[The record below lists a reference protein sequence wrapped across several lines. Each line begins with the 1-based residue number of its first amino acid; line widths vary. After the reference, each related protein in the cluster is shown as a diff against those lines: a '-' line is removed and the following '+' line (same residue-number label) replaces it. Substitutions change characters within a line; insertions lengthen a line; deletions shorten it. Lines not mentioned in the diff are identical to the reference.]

1 MEALPSGKVRLVKEQ
16 TFKEYIEQEIY
27 KTLEKF
33 IGRDKVTIS
42 NFLKDL
48 RLEISLGRPIK
59 FSHSSLFK
67 AILFMKLKRIKSQ
80 SKLARHLKDNKQD
93 ALDLDFYIDED
104 KNLVVPDQRTI
115 SYFVNHILDEQMR
128 NALDFAIQKIEEM
141 ANKFGIVFDVDTISA
156 EPQKPCKTDQTFNER
171 KSKRLNEVCKF
182 VKKNFYPQIRLD
194 ARHNAKYSKNELL
207 DSFVYLCRE
216 QTFAH
221 DGLKRLKIDSGRKI
235 PDSDTFL
242 YRLKKYD
249 DINEVQKMFMSG
261 FDLLWNTAKSSGLF
275 DKKSY
280 DVAVDFTDWFYYG
293 KRAPMVV
300 RKKPEKG
307 TTKCYRFATINIV
320 EAGTRFTLLTLPV
333 GLFNTKTDIVN
344 KLITYAKSKIRIN
357 RIYADRGFFSADI
370 LNLFKR
376 HGLTFLMPAM
386 HNPRIARVTKT
397 MPAPSVIK
405 DYEMTDGRVNFN
417 LVIVDDGEDK
427 RAFATNIDIDE
438 RETGLAVRL
447 FNLYSKRWGI
457 ETSYRAKKELRAR
470 TTSKNYII
478 RLFYFLFSALLY
490 NIWIL
495 IDGII
500 SKSLLGKTIA
510 KHLVTGKMFATIL
523 FGLEYG

>member
-1 MEALPSGKVRLVKEQ
+1 MKES
-16 TFKEYIEQEIY
+16 TFKEYIENEIY

-33 IGRDKVTIS
+33 AGKEKITTS
-42 NFLKDL
+42 QLLKELSFDVSFGK
-48 RLEISLGRPIK
+48 IIK

-67 AILFMKLKRIKSQ
+67 AVLFMKIKRIKSQ
-80 SKLARHLKDNKQD
+80 SELARYLKGNREDAINLGFYVDEAGKLAIPN
-93 ALDLDFYIDED
+93 
-104 KNLVVPDQRTI
+104 QRTI
-115 SYFVNHILDEQMR
+115 SHFINHMMDGDMRSVLD
-128 NALDFAIQKIEEM
+128 AIVQKIEEM
-141 ANKFGIVFDVDTISA
+141 ASKFGIVFDVQTISA
-156 EPQKPCKTDQTFNER
+156 KPQEKCNTNQTFNER
-171 KSKRLNEVCKF
+171 KNKRLNEVCKF

-194 ARHNAKYSKNELL
+194 ARHNAKYAKNEIL
-207 DSFVYLCRE
+207 DSFTYLCRE

-221 DGLKRLKIDSGRKI
+221 DGLKRLKAESGRRV

-249 DINEVQKMFMSG
+249 DINEVQEMFVSG
-261 FDLLWNTAKSSGLF
+261 FDLLWSTAKSSGLF
-275 DKKSY
+275 DRKSY
-280 DVAVDFTDWFYYG
+280 DVAIDFTDWFYYG

-320 EAGTRFTLLTLPV
+320 EAGSRFTLLTLPV
-333 GLFNTKTDIVN
+333 SIFDTKTEIVD

-370 LNLFKR
+370 INLFKK
-376 HGLTFLMPAM
+376 HGLTFLMPATQ
-386 HNPRIARVTKT
+386 NARIARVIRT

-405 DYEMTDGRVNFN
+405 DYEMTDGKVNFN
-417 LVIVDDGEDK
+417 LVIVSDRDDK

-470 TTSKNYII
+470 TTSKNYIV

-510 KHLVTGKMFATIL
+510 THLVTGKMFATIL
-523 FGLEYG
+523 FGIVGADSG